1 MYNFVDTTEA
11 PGGIILPSEAL
22 SINGEYIENLIP
34 GYRTLNVTGREA
46 LSPDVLTYE
55 TGLRDGATLQG
66 KKYPARIIVVTYQ
79 LNAQD
84 NKAFR
89 DAYNMLGKVLDVT
102 DALLIFNDEQDKYY
116 TGTPCVI
123 GEVPPGKNAV
133 VGSFEII
140 CTDPFKYSV
149 YEHSATIGE
158 GEKDITVDYNGTYK
172 AYPILEADFFEEKE
186 VADDGET
193 ATALTGA
200 GDCGYVAFFNEKENI
215 IQLGDP
221 DEADI
226 EDGYAKSQTLI
237 NQTFLSETAWGT
249 TAKSLW
255 AVNKGHIPANNVTQE
270 GSVKMGK
277 ASVTSVNVSG
287 KTSGHCL
294 HHELASGLCAYDVS
308 YSTKNRNSGSVSIT
322 FSVKITMLR
331 SGRNATLNYSIGLKN
346 GQNLTGR
353 LVTSPGDIGM
363 AKGKSYS
370 TSGTL
375 TVTGL
380 SATDTLIP
388 ITSFAVSGHPEY
400 VCTEKLFVNA
410 RIAPYTT
417 SGYAKYYLTADSYG
431 TTKSGW
437 HGPTITRQVQA
448 DLAGQVG
455 AENFTL
461 TYKQM
466 MCTGSSSG
474 GSQVGSFRM
483 NLVNEAGANIAGIWV
498 YKNKAGKAG
507 NLVFFVNGKKVNET
521 PIDLHYKNTYFGLGE
536 DAVQATTVTK
546 TGGTISFAVGSYK
559 RTFTDAALAEVKARA
574 VTFSFEKYGE
584 LSAMSYNGLY
594 WAKFVKH
601 NCATWKQV
609 PNKFSAHDVL
619 EADCKTGEIYL
630 NGLSSPNL
638 GALGNDW
645 EGFFFVPGVN
655 QIGVAYSEWVPEEY
669 RPTFKVRYREVFL

>member
-22 SINGEYIENLIP
+22 SINGEYLEDLIP

-66 KKYPARIIVVTYQ
+66 KKYPARIIGVTYQ
-79 LNAQD
+79 LIAQD
-84 NKAFR
+84 AKAFR
-89 DAYNMLGKVLDVT
+89 DAYNTLGKVLDVT

-123 GEVPPGKNAV
+123 GQVEPGTNAV
-133 VGSFEII
+133 VGNFEII

-149 YEHSATIGE
+149 YEHSATISE

-200 GDCGYVAFFNEKENI
+200 GDCGYVAFFNENEKI

-226 EDGYAKSQTLI
+226 EDGYEKSQTLI

-249 TAKSLW
+249 TAQSLW
-255 AVNKGHIPANNVTQE
+255 TVNRGHIMATNVTQE

-287 KTSGHCL
+287 KTSGRCIQVTTP
-294 HHELASGLCAYDVS
+294 SGNYRYDVS
-308 YSTKNRNSGSVSIT
+308 YSTKDRTANSVSIT
-322 FSVKITMLR
+322 FSTKITMLADGP
-331 SGRNATLNYSIGLKN
+331 SADLFYNIKLEN
-346 GQNLTGR
+346 GPHLSGR
-353 LVTSPGDIGM
+353 LVYSTWSL
-363 AKGKSYS
+363 ASGKSYS
-370 TSGTL
+370 ASTTVK
-375 TVTGL
+375 VTGL
-380 SATDTLIP
+380 SANDDAVYVEAF
-388 ITSFAVSGHPEY
+388 SVSGHDY
-400 VCTEKLFVNA
+400 YKQMRTALFKA
-410 RIAPYTT
+410 AIAPYSTA
-417 SGYAKYYLTADSYG
+417 GYAKYYLTAGGYG
-431 TTKSGW
+431 STKSGW
-437 HGPTITRQVQA
+437 HGPTITRQLQA
-448 DLAGQVG
+448 DLAGEGG
-455 AENFTL
+455 AENITPS
-461 TYKQM
+461 YKQM
-466 MCTGSSSG
+466 MCTDSSSG

-483 NLVNEAGANIAGIWV
+483 NIVSETGANIAGIWV

-507 NLVFFVNGKKVNET
+507 NLVFFVNGKQVNET

-559 RTFTDAALAEVKARA
+559 RTFTVAALEEVKAKA

-584 LSAMSYNGLY
+584 LSALSYNGLY

-630 NGLSSPNL
+630 NGLSTPNL

-645 EGFFFVPGVN
+645 EGFFLTPGVN

>member
-1 MYNFVDTTEA
+1 M
-11 PGGIILPSEAL
+11 
-22 SINGEYIENLIP
+22 
-34 GYRTLNVTGREA
+34 
-46 LSPDVLTYE
+46 
-55 TGLRDGATLQG
+55 
-66 KKYPARIIVVTYQ
+66 
-79 LNAQD
+79 
-84 NKAFR
+84 
-89 DAYNMLGKVLDVT
+89 
-102 DALLIFNDEQDKYY
+102 
-116 TGTPCVI
+116 
-123 GEVPPGKNAV
+123 
-133 VGSFEII
+133 
-140 CTDPFKYSV
+140 
-149 YEHSATIGE
+149 
-158 GEKDITVDYNGTYK
+158 
-172 AYPILEADFFEEKE
+172 
-186 VADDGET
+186 
-193 ATALTGA
+193 
-200 GDCGYVAFFNEKENI
+200 
-215 IQLGDP
+215 
-221 DEADI
+221 
-226 EDGYAKSQTLI
+226 
-237 NQTFLSETAWGT
+237 
-249 TAKSLW
+249 
-255 AVNKGHIPANNVTQE
+255 ANNVTQE

-287 KTSGHCL
+287 KTSGHSI
-294 HHELASGLCAYDVS
+294 HSEMRTGLCAYDIS
-308 YSTKNRNSGSVSIT
+308 YSTKDRTSGGVSIT
-322 FSVKITMLR
+322 FSFKITMFADGPYANLYFTI
-331 SGRNATLNYSIGLKN
+331 ALAN
-346 GQNLTGR
+346 GQSVSGK
-353 LVTSPGDIGM
+353 LVSNTTAL

-370 TSGTL
+370 ASATL
-375 TVTGL
+375 KVTGL
-380 SATDTLIP
+380 AAADKTVKLKSI
-388 ITSFAVSGHPEY
+388 SVSGHPNY
-400 VCTEKLFVNA
+400 ALTESTAVSVQ
-410 RIAPYTT
+410 IAPYSTT
-417 SGYAKYYLTADSYG
+417 GYAKYYLTADSYG
-431 TTKSGW
+431 ATKSGW

-474 GSQVGSFRM
+474 GSEVGSFRM
-483 NLVNEAGANIAGIWV
+483 NLVNESGANIAGIWV

-546 TGGTISFAVGSYK
+546 TGSTISFAVGSYK
-559 RTFTDAALAEVKARA
+559 RTFTDAAIAEVKARS

-584 LSAMSYNGLY
+584 LAAMSYNGLY

-645 EGFFFVPGVN
+645 EAFFLTPGVN

>member
-79 LNAQD
+79 LIAQD
-84 NKAFR
+84 NTAFR
-89 DAYNMLGKVLDVT
+89 DAYNILGKALDVT

-200 GDCGYVAFFNEKENI
+200 GDCGYVAFFNENEKI

-249 TAKSLW
+249 TAQSLW
-255 AVNKGHIPANNVTQE
+255 AVNKGHIMANNVTQE

-287 KTSGHCL
+287 KTSGTCIRVTPS
-294 HHELASGLCAYDVS
+294 SGNYRYDVS
-308 YSTKNRNSGSVSIT
+308 YSTKDRTANSVSIT
-322 FSVKITMLR
+322 FSTKITMLADGP
-331 SGRNATLNYSIGLKN
+331 SANLWWNISLEN
-346 GQNLTGR
+346 GQTLYGK
-353 LVTSPGDIGM
+353 LVSSGHSLK
-363 AKGKSYS
+363 KGKSYS
-370 TSGTL
+370 ASATVK
-375 TVTGL
+375 VTGL
-380 SATDTLIP
+380 SASDKTVYIDAFSVTGDNYYEQARVTLY
-388 ITSFAVSGHPEY
+388 AVS
-400 VCTEKLFVNA
+400 
-410 RIAPYTT
+410 IAPYSTA
-417 SGYAKYYLTADSYG
+417 GYAKYYLTADSYG
-431 TTKSGW
+431 ATKSGW

-448 DLAGQVG
+448 DLAGEVG

-466 MCTGSSSG
+466 MCTDSSSG

-483 NLVNEAGANIAGIWV
+483 NIVSETGANIAGIWV

-507 NLVFFVNGKKVNET
+507 NLVFFVNGKQVNET

-559 RTFTDAALAEVKARA
+559 RTFTVAALEEVKAKS

-584 LSAMSYNGLY
+584 LSALSYNGLY

-630 NGLSSPNL
+630 NGLSTPNL

-645 EGFFFVPGVN
+645 EGFFLTPGVN